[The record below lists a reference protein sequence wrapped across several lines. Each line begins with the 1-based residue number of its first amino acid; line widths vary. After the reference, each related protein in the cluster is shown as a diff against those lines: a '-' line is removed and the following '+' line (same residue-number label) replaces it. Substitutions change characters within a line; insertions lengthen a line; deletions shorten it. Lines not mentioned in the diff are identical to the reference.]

1 MPFFGDGDAG
11 GQALEPFRGLRFS
24 AAGRA
29 RDTLPDPTLRF
40 GVRRTPGVLTTPGW
54 LLTLTG
60 AFWAGCAAD
69 KPADWVAY
77 FTGLGCCVMTWCR
90 RQSPNR
96 SADKTGLSYLSARCM
111 GLSHHCVRVI

>member
-1 MPFFGDGDAG
+1 MTAGKELPFPLTGALFWLRPCMPFFGDGDAG

-29 RDTLPDPTLRF
+29 RNTLPDPTLGF
-40 GVRRTPGVLTTPGW
+40 GFRQTPGVLTTPGW

-69 KPADWVAY
+69 KPAGWVAY
-77 FTGLGCCVMTWCR
+77 FTRLGCVVT
-90 RQSPNR
+90 
-96 SADKTGLSYLSARCM
+96 
-111 GLSHHCVRVI
+111 